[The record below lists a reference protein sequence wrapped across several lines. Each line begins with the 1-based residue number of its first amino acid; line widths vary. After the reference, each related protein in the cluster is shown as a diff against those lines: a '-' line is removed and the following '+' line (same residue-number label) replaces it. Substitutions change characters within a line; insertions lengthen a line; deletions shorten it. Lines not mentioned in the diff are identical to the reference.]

1 MPMVSLDGKV
11 AIVTGAS
18 KGIGAAIAKGLA
30 QAGAKVVVNY
40 HSDLEGA
47 ERAIEAIKA
56 GGGKAVAVKADVSK
70 ASEAQS
76 LFDSAIKA
84 FGRLDVLVNNAG
96 VYRFEPFEAVTE
108 AEFHRI
114 YNTNVLGPLLTMQE
128 AIKRFGPD
136 GGAIINIATTGISTT
151 APMSSTYTSSK
162 AALVSISRVLAKEFG
177 PRKIRVNVVAPGATE
192 TEGAHAI
199 GVLDGPMVRQL
210 VAGTPLGRLGQ
221 PEDMVGPVVFLASDA
236 AHWVTGEVL
245 FASGG
250 SR

>member
-1 MPMVSLDGKV
+1 MPQLNGKI

-30 QAGAKVVVNY
+30 QSGAKVVVNY
-40 HSDLEGA
+40 ASDLAGA
-47 ERAIEAIKA
+47 QRVVSAIAA
-56 GGGKAVAVKADVSK
+56 GGGEAIAVGADVSK
-70 ASEAQS
+70 LEDVRS
-76 LFDSAIKA
+76 LFAQTVQT
-84 FGRLDVLVNNAG
+84 FGRLDILVNNAG

-108 AEFHRI
+108 AEFRRV
-114 YNTNVLGPLLTMQE
+114 YDTNVLGPIQTMRE
-128 AIKRFGPD
+128 AIKQFD
-136 GGAIINIATTGISTT
+136 TAGGVIVNIATAGISST

-162 AALVSISRVLAKEFG
+162 AALVALSRVLAKELG
-177 PRKIRVNVVAPGATE
+177 PRRIRVNVICPGATE

-199 GVLDGPMVRQL
+199 GILNGAMVRQL

-221 PEDMVGPVVFLASDA
+221 PEDIVGPVIFLASDA
-236 AHWVTGEVL
+236 ASWVTGEVL